1 MDRTKVK
8 QECLNSDFC
17 GGNHKKMNNF
27 LIENELGYTNHYNGK
42 YITEDNA
49 THVAVYVDDAL
60 VIKEYERA
68 SLEQIIMSVMDI

>member
-1 MDRTKVK
+1 
-8 QECLNSDFC
+8 
-17 GGNHKKMNNF
+17 MNNF